1 MKIKTLFICM
11 LILGLD
17 ANAKLSS
24 NKIEKQK
31 DKIQNIID
39 VCKFDDS
46 VLKEIKGKILGVDFG
61 DKRTGLAVSDVSGYL
76 ASGIGYVSPGG
87 IEKTADEVARIALE
101 KEVAAVVVGLPVN
114 MDGSEGGRAARYRKF
129 ARLLDEALEGSIP
142 ICLFD
147 ERMTTMTAARFLN
160 ETNTRGAK
168 RKEVIDALSA
178 QIILQNFIDKL
189 KNMQK

>member
-1 MKIKTLFICM
+1 MEKILNT
-11 LILGLD
+11 
-17 ANAKLSS
+17 
-24 NKIEKQK
+24 
-31 DKIQNIID
+31 
-39 VCKFDDS
+39 
-46 VLKEIKGKILGVDFG
+46 KGAILGVDFG
-61 DKRTGLAVSDVSGYL
+61 DKRTGLAVCDPSRII
-76 ASGIGYVSPGG
+76 ASAIGVVSPGG
-87 IEKTADEVARIALE
+87 IEKTALAVADVARE
-101 KEVAAVVVGLPVN
+101 RAVSAIVIGLPVN

-129 ARLLDEALEGSIP
+129 ARLLDEALEETIP

-189 KNMQK
+189 KNMQKT